1 MAAMES
7 RRLGAEG
14 QSRRRRVGGQR
25 GRPHAPPA
33 PPRSN
38 SPVATDASPCALANL
53 HQRERERDLGRQ
65 EEKWGTKCKY
75 VATLDRHRSEE
86 WMRERVD
93 RLKMQVG
100 CKILK
105 TINVPYTVMLV
116 DVLERL
122 HIDNHFRDEIATAL
136 QHVFH
141 HDEQQKA
148 AAGFDDGD
156 QLYLESLRF
165 RLLRQHGFWVS
176 ADVFDK
182 FKDSTGCFRESL
194 STDARGLL
202 SLYNA
207 AHLAMPGEAAL
218 DDAIAFS
225 RRSLQSLQGALRSP
239 MAKQVSRAL
248 DIPLPR
254 APKLLETM
262 HYITEYEQ
270 EAAHDGMVLELARLD
285 FELVRSLY
293 LKELKALSLWW
304 RQLYDSV
311 QLSYAR
317 DCLVESY
324 FWTCA
329 MFHGEDYSRARIIFA
344 KVFQLMTMTDD
355 IYDIH
360 ATLEECYKFNE
371 AVQRWDKSAVS
382 ILPEYLRN
390 FYIRILNDFDEM
402 EDSLEPDEKHRMSY
416 VKSSFKQQ
424 SEYYLRE
431 AQWSSDKHMPSFAEH
446 LDVSFMSIGY
456 PTMAVVVLLC
466 ARDGDGAAASMEAS
480 EWAPSLVRAGGE
492 VTRFLNDIASYKTGK
507 SGKDAASTIE
517 CYMAERG
524 VGGEEAVA
532 AVAALVESAWRT
544 INRACVEMDP
554 NLLPAARLLVNLATT
569 PEVIYFGGR
578 DGYTVGADLKGL
590 VTALFLDPLRV

>member
-1 MAAMES
+1 MSGSKVISVLDTKVLAVKGGTMTQPAA
-7 RRLGAEG
+7 AATT
-14 QSRRRRVGGQR
+14 
-25 GRPHAPPA
+25 GRACSPSVWGDFFVTYIPPK
-33 PPRSN
+33 P
-38 SPVATDASPCALANL
+38 
-53 HQRERERDLGRQ
+53 Q
-65 EEKWGTKCKY
+65 
-75 VATLDRHRSEE
+75 RSEE

-554 NLLPAARLLVNLATT
+554 NLLPAARL
-569 PEVIYFGGR
+569 

>member
-1 MAAMES
+1 MSGSKVISVLDTKVLA
-7 RRLGAEG
+7 
-14 QSRRRRVGGQR
+14 VKGGTMTQ
-25 GRPHAPPA
+25 
-33 PPRSN
+33 
-38 SPVATDASPCALANL
+38 PVAAATTGRACSPSL
-53 HQRERERDLGRQ
+53 
-65 EEKWGTKCKY
+65 WGDFFVTYIPPKPQ
-75 VATLDRHRSEE
+75 RSEE

-93 RLKMQVG
+93 WLKMQVG

-156 QLYLESLRF
+156 QLHLESLRF

-239 MAKQVSRAL
+239 MAEQVSRAL

-304 RQLYDSV
+304 RQLYGSV

-360 ATLEECYKFNE
+360 ATLEECYKFNK
-371 AVQRWDKSAVS
+371 AIQRWDKSAVS

-446 LDVSFMSIGY
+446 LDVSSMSIGY

>member
-1 MAAMES
+1 MSGSKVISVLDTKVLAVKGGTMTQPAA
-7 RRLGAEG
+7 AATT
-14 QSRRRRVGGQR
+14 
-25 GRPHAPPA
+25 GRACSPSVWGDFFVTYIPPK
-33 PPRSN
+33 P
-38 SPVATDASPCALANL
+38 
-53 HQRERERDLGRQ
+53 Q
-65 EEKWGTKCKY
+65 
-75 VATLDRHRSEE
+75 RSEE